1 MLGDAYHELMHFDQA
16 ALNYRTA
23 MKALGCE
30 EPSNPAA
37 LAMGVLSNALRQARH
52 RLLPAPRVAGAA
64 EDIQRVAHI
73 YERLSEEYFYSNNV
87 LPLLHGTLAS
97 LNLAEH
103 SGAVGETI
111 AGYNAL
117 ALALGIAGIVGLA
130 RRYSRRALRLAAE
143 KGDLPDVA
151 RAHLVAGV
159 LNYGLGDWEAVRLNA
174 ERSSRLFRQLG
185 DRLRLAT
192 AASMAI
198 YTSIVRCELARAT
211 AELERLERNHS
222 RRSER

>member
-1 MLGDAYHELMHFDQA
+1 
-16 ALNYRTA
+16 
-23 MKALGCE
+23 
-30 EPSNPAA
+30 
-37 LAMGVLSNALRQARH
+37 MGVLSNALRQARH
-52 RLLPAPRVAGAA
+52 RLLPAPQVAGAA

-73 YERLSEEYFYSNNV
+73 YERLSEEYFYSNDV

-117 ALALGIAGIVGLA
+117 ALALGIAGIVWA
-130 RRYSRRALRLAAE
+130 RAFRRALRLAAE

-211 AELERLERNHS
+211 AELNGL
-222 RRSER
+222 SEIMAADPNVSAEGCGRGLCARARWRP